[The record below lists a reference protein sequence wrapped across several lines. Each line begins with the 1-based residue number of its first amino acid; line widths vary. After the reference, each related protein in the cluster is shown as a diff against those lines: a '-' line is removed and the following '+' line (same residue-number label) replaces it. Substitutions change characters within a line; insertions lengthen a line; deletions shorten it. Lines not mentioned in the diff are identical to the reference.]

1 MINIDFSREDI
12 LIIRDSLRASNKTYQ
27 RAIDSEEFDLKTVV
41 AMVDRMS
48 KIDSV
53 LAKIDEW
60 FG

>member
-48 KIDSV
+48 EIDSV
-53 LAKIDEW
+53 LAKIDER

>member
-48 KIDSV
+48 EIDSV

>member
-12 LIIRDSLRASNKTYQ
+12 LIIRDSLRASNKIYQ
-27 RAIDSEEFDLKTVV
+27 RAIDSEAFDLKTVV

-48 KIDSV
+48 EIDSV